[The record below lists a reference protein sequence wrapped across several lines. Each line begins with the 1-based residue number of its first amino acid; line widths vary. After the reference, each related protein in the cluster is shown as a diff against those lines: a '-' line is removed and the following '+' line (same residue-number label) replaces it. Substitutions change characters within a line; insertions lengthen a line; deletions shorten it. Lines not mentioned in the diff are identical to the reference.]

1 MFQFTMS
8 QMFDVKCVQTGT
20 TNLWYPRCCLKTPA
34 KGWCNKLC
42 VNLRGLTLHTKKVFF
57 STFNLCRK
65 AGFRSLGSNVV
76 GDNLHF
82 GITTKYSNFTHKHV
96 SFNNAETTNSFSV
109 VSWNTTVFTAI
120 PQYFLGKS
128 LCPKKWLLYIINHD
142 QVCILYCISVQHD
155 HNPTSNNKLKFQNR
169 STNNAFPNTASKA
182 ARTGRMSP
190 VHAGQTKH
198 HLHLLVPIC
207 LQICVFTSNHT
218 PLTLPPAGS
227 AIHSTTSSVS
237 ACGSLTHE
245 FSAMVNLH
253 HNTTKAHASNSPSMA
268 NNHILEN
275 HMFFLLQF
283 AGIWIFLSC
292 WSTNPPACTINF
304 PHIAKIGWKMSKTPK
319 HPGKTFFART
329 VSFFPD
335 HLDQITRGFPIRSV
349 HMYVLRVDRLLI
361 E

>member
-1 MFQFTMS
+1 M
-8 QMFDVKCVQTGT
+8 
-20 TNLWYPRCCLKTPA
+20 
-34 KGWCNKLC
+34 
-42 VNLRGLTLHTKKVFF
+42 
-57 STFNLCRK
+57 
-65 AGFRSLGSNVV
+65 
-76 GDNLHF
+76 
-82 GITTKYSNFTHKHV
+82 
-96 SFNNAETTNSFSV
+96 
-109 VSWNTTVFTAI
+109 
-120 PQYFLGKS
+120 
-128 LCPKKWLLYIINHD
+128 
-142 QVCILYCISVQHD
+142 QHD

-275 HMFFLLQF
+275 HMFFFVAVCGNLDFFELLVNKSTSMHHKFPPHCEDWMENVKNTQAPGQNIF
-283 AGIWIFLSC
+283 CTHCFIFFRTIWIKSRAVFQFDLSIC
-292 WSTNPPACTINF
+292 
-304 PHIAKIGWKMSKTPK
+304 
-319 HPGKTFFART
+319 
-329 VSFFPD
+329 
-335 HLDQITRGFPIRSV
+335 
-349 HMYVLRVDRLLI
+349 MY
-361 E
+361 

>member
-1 MFQFTMS
+1 M
-8 QMFDVKCVQTGT
+8 
-20 TNLWYPRCCLKTPA
+20 KTPA

-42 VNLRGLTLHTKKVFF
+42 VNLRGLTLHTKKVFCNIQSLQEGWISESGQQCCCLVTICISVSPLNTQILPINMF
-57 STFNLCRK
+57 LLTTQK
-65 AGFRSLGSNVV
+65 PQIRSPSF
-76 GDNLHF
+76 HE
-82 GITTKYSNFTHKHV
+82 TQPYSLRYPNIFWENHHV
-96 SFNNAETTNSFSV
+96 RRN
-109 VSWNTTVFTAI
+109 
-120 PQYFLGKS
+120 G
-128 LCPKKWLLYIINHD
+128 YIINHD
-142 QVCILYCISVQHD
+142 QVCILYRISAQHD

-190 VHAGQTKH
+190 EHAGQTKH

-207 LQICVFTSNHT
+207 LQICVFPSNHI

-245 FSAMVNLH
+245 LSATFNLH

-275 HMFFLLQF
+275 HMFFFLQF

-319 HPGKTFFART
+319 PPGKTFFART
-329 VSFFPD
+329 VSFFSGPSGSN
-335 HLDQITRGFPIRSV
+335 HARFSNSICP
-349 HMYVLRVDRLLI
+349 YVCI
-361 E
+361 KS